1 MIKNTFTA
9 DFEINASPKMLYP
22 YLNTAGGLAQWFA
35 DDVTLDGDKNFLF
48 FWDDSEIKAKVA
60 GQRSNVYVKYEFI
73 DEDEEP
79 SYIEFKLEVNE
90 LTEATFLVVTDH
102 SSNFDD
108 EELFEM
114 WEQMVSSLKEIVGG

>member
-1 MIKNTFTA
+1 MNKNTFTT

-35 DDVTLDGDKNFLF
+35 DDVSLDGDKNFLF
-48 FWDDSEIKAKVA
+48 SWDGEENKAKLT
-60 GQRSNVYVKYEFI
+60 GQRSNIYVKYEFL

-90 LTEATFLVVTDH
+90 LTQATFLVITDH
-102 SSNFDD
+102 SSNFDN

-114 WEQMVSSLKEIVGG
+114 WEQMVGALKEIVGG